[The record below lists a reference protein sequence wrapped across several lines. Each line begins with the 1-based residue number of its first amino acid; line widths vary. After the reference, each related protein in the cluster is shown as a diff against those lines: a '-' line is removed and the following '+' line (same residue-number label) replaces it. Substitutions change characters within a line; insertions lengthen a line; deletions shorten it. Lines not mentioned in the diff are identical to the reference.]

1 MNRGIAK
8 AEMILKTVMAPTE
21 PMAGYVENYLF
32 LVADKNVSNFTRLLD
47 LKGLKK
53 PDQTPLIEVFQ
64 QKASKQTQLTN
75 NPNLLPAMDSS
86 HFSPSAPSSSSS
98 SASSIIG
105 GSTGG
110 LPSNITTSLSSM
122 ATSAASNFNSA
133 SSPLTQSGWH
143 SSNGSSP
150 QAPSSPTSETQ
161 TKTGRLNENFRRLV
175 MTGMAFRKDLQDRRD
190 QYKD

>member
-1 MNRGIAK
+1 
-8 AEMILKTVMAPTE
+8 
-21 PMAGYVENYLF
+21 
-32 LVADKNVSNFTRLLD
+32 LLD

-53 PDQTPLIEVFQ
+53 PDQAPLIEVFQ
-64 QKASKQTQLTN
+64 RKASNQTQLTN
-75 NPNLLPAMDSS
+75 NPNLLPALDSS

-98 SASSIIG
+98 SAIIG
-105 GSTGG
+105 GGTGG

-133 SSPLTQSGWH
+133 SSPLTQTGWH
-143 SSNGSSP
+143 SGNGSSP